1 MNEESK
7 YHLANTKFENN
18 AETIFRNLYA
28 EESFTD
34 VTITSED
41 GNFIEL

>member
-1 MNEESK
+1 MSEESK
-7 YHLANTKFENN
+7 YHLANTNFENN
-18 AETIFRNLYA
+18 AGTIFRNLYA

-41 GNFIEL
+41 GNCIEL